1 MSVNLFLLGSFKFLV
16 FLLYATSAVLFLIL
30 SMTRDNKTCKV
41 QNTYKQDFLTNVHAN
56 PFYTSTY
63 ILSTGPVPGFE
74 VRSQTAEKYKQRNSH
89 IAIFPVMHRDTSRES
104 AFQEAA
110 DLPPQQKQQASLY
123 VYDSAKGTLQA
134 AANSS
139 TSTQLSKVI
148 STMMAGSAQ
157 QLQDPGNGRRARVL
171 ANLDRCVYWEDSTMS
186 SQKME
191 DARLVLMKSSHRAGT
206 CLLTGQQP
214 MVEISSNYKTSL
226 VPFSSV
232 NLMFAVAVVC
242 WISASFAIFYFS
254 TDSFVGL
261 FACFANSRKYLEDV
275 FLGIPFI
282 WNIILVIL
290 SLTDAFSN
298 QNVPVNNIAVAVLLL
313 LFATGKQIQWAGT
326 GSMIEEKRY
335 LTGKVDGELF
345 FKKGTDKRDVE
356 YFPLAT
362 VFGGSNAKVFQTT
375 NFFHQSGKKAA
386 ISTGEVFAQV
396 NYMTN
401 NEVSHSH
408 I

>member
-1 MSVNLFLLGSFKFLV
+1 M
-16 FLLYATSAVLFLIL
+16 
-30 SMTRDNKTCKV
+30 KT
-41 QNTYKQDFLTNVHAN
+41 
-56 PFYTSTY
+56 
-63 ILSTGPVPGFE
+63 
-74 VRSQTAEKYKQRNSH
+74 
-89 IAIFPVMHRDTSRES
+89 
-104 AFQEAA
+104 
-110 DLPPQQKQQASLY
+110 
-123 VYDSAKGTLQA
+123 
-134 AANSS
+134 
-139 TSTQLSKVI
+139 
-148 STMMAGSAQ
+148 
-157 QLQDPGNGRRARVL
+157 
-171 ANLDRCVYWEDSTMS
+171 
-186 SQKME
+186 
-191 DARLVLMKSSHRAGT
+191 SHRAGT

-254 TDSFVGL
+254 TDSFLGL
-261 FACFANSRKYLEDV
+261 FACFANCQTYLEDV

-298 QNVPVNNIAVAVLLL
+298 QHVPVNNIAVAVLLL

-326 GSMIEEKRY
+326 GIPIKDKRY
-335 LTGKVDGELF
+335 LTAEYNAKLF
-345 FKKGTDKRDVE
+345 FKKGKEQRYVE
-356 YFPLAT
+356 YFPMAT

-401 NEVSHSH
+401 HEVSHSH
-408 I
+408 ILTCC